1 MAKKKTK
8 KKARKHL
15 TPLDKIKK
23 QLDKLEALH
32 EKEEAIVENITDIID
47 DAQADE
53 EDYDFDKWEGTN
65 GD

>member
-23 QLDKLEALH
+23 QLGKLEALH
-32 EKEEAIVENITDIID
+32 EKENAIVENITDIID
-47 DAQADE
+47 DAQFDE
-53 EDYDFDKWEGTN
+53 ENYDFDKWEGT
-65 GD
+65 DPD